1 MRIYHRLC
9 DEHGF
14 TGCYS
19 TVKKYVRKK
28 KYVMKTL
35 SAGYLP
41 LEHPKGWGQVDFG
54 LAEGEWAATGERFP
68 FYALTISFPGSNN
81 GVTQAFPSQN
91 QECLLEGMKR
101 IFEHIGGVP
110 PRLRFDNM
118 TTAVAQVLKD
128 GERVLTD
135 GFTRFMLH
143 YRFQADFCN
152 PASGNEKGNVEN
164 KVGYSRRNA
173 FVPVPV
179 ITSFEEFNEQLM
191 RQVKLGG
198 MAKGWRSV
206 PYENTEQYVTDLLT
220 LELQERETNR
230 INRMVKT
237 AGFRVMK
244 TLDDFV
250 WNSAIELPGG
260 LPQEYMTDLQ
270 FLAPKE
276 NLIFMGSVGTGKTH
290 LATAIAL
297 KACQEG
303 RRVRFFTAAELA
315 NILLEKNTKGTLNNY
330 LGTLKKVELVVIDE
344 IGFVPLHKD
353 AAELLFQVISD
364 CYERKSLII
373 TSNLEFSQWNTVF
386 GDNRL
391 TAALV
396 DRLIHH
402 SHIVIFSGE
411 SYRLTQSLNR
421 QRAYT

>member
-1 MRIYHRLC
+1 M
-9 DEHGF
+9 
-14 TGCYS
+14 
-19 TVKKYVRKK
+19 
-28 KYVMKTL
+28 
-35 SAGYLP
+35 
-41 LEHPKGWGQVDFG
+41 
-54 LAEGEWAATGERFP
+54 AEQ
-68 FYALTISFPGSNN
+68 I
-81 GVTQAFPSQN
+81 
-91 QECLLEGMKR
+91 
-101 IFEHIGGVP
+101 
-110 PRLRFDNM
+110 
-118 TTAVAQVLKD
+118 
-128 GERVLTD
+128 
-135 GFTRFMLH
+135 
-143 YRFQADFCN
+143 
-152 PASGNEKGNVEN
+152 
-164 KVGYSRRNA
+164 
-173 FVPVPV
+173 
-179 ITSFEEFNEQLM
+179 EQLM

-220 LELQERETNR
+220 LELQEREANR

-260 LPQEYMTDLQ
+260 LTQEYMTDLH

-353 AAELLFQVISD
+353 AAELLFQVI
-364 CYERKSLII
+364 
-373 TSNLEFSQWNTVF
+373 
-386 GDNRL
+386 
-391 TAALV
+391 